1 MVFPWA
7 SRSSWHF
14 VPLRRHKLETPGRLL
29 SWSTVVEILSHPCRI
44 PSTQVLA
51 VSSRQLLIAQG
62 LGFGNYVVK
71 RMRVASANNVNGKAA
86 GLPVQGWFV
95 VMPGKEWRKKNRAI
109 EHAKNIVTSFAI
121 RKQRKNKETIFF
133 PSPEIEPHK
142 EDVSPALFLCCKIKG
157 LHHVDKENW

>member
-1 MVFPWA
+1 MGIRIIVAFCPTETAQTWNTGTA
-7 SRSSWHF
+7 PVSEH
-14 VPLRRHKLETPGRLL
+14 RRRDP
-29 SWSTVVEILSHPCRI
+29 
-44 PSTQVLA
+44 
-51 VSSRQLLIAQG
+51 VSSLPHSLHSSPRCQQSRLLIAQG